1 MAFLS
6 DGELLNHYR
15 FYLKWREWAYNKPS
29 LKHPIK
35 YLKWYFSEPKY
46 EKFIK
51 ENSNET
57 YFRRI

>member
-1 MAFLS
+1 MAYTLDPEFIAWW
-6 DGELLNHYR
+6 DYWDAWH
-15 FYLKWREWAYNKPS
+15 KWARSEPS

-51 ENSNET
+51 E
-57 YFRRI
+57 IAK

>member
-15 FYLKWREWAYNKPS
+15 FYLKWREWAHSKPS

-51 ENSNET
+51 ETNK
-57 YFRRI
+57 

>member
-1 MAFLS
+1 MGYTL
-6 DGELLNHYR
+6 DPELIAWFDYWDAW
-15 FYLKWREWAYNKPS
+15 YKWAHSKPS

-51 ENSNET
+51 EKNK
-57 YFRRI
+57 